1 MGSAYAFIVG
11 IEKYLDDRISQVHYA
26 HEDARGFRDVL
37 IERMEVP
44 SENIKL
50 WLDQQAVK
58 AKFENDLKYEVSQL
72 GPEDRFYFF
81 FAGHGLWASK
91 GGNKLAAWD
100 MHPDNQTGTSV
111 SLEEVLLGPLRES
124 KCQHSVV
131 FIDACAAEFTDA
143 LAPRDLV
150 SSMSKREFQEFIK
163 ESIYTAAFF
172 SCSEK
177 EKSYPD
183 FELKHGIWTYHLLK
197 ALRGEAPEAI
207 VKDRWVT
214 GDSLRDYLKESLRV
228 FTRNKIVGA
237 AKQRPYALIG
247 ASGTFPIVEIPEV
260 PAYDGTPALA
270 PDFSK
275 AYFASEETRGYKSL
289 PGYSWK
295 KKHFVPE
302 SHTDGAD
309 SFARSLLAAQV
320 AQELQTVASH
330 AKEIFELKSRDVN
343 KREDTGSDAVD
354 TDAFRFSIESGQSAD
369 DPGEAFIRRK
379 IVLRV
384 PDAELPEEFDG
395 IFPTAVEEFV
405 VPIPGTRKQYQNLID
420 AIEDGA
426 EVTGAKTD
434 GDQTKGTID
443 VDLPSGIHLV
453 IDTEEETMIVR
464 VAGTDGC
471 LRMIDRIRKDGL
483 PGIAPAAPKLIGR
496 KRSK

>member
-1 MGSAYAFIVG
+1 MGSAYAVIVG

-91 GGNKLAAWD
+91 GGNRLAAWD

-131 FIDACAAEFTDA
+131 FIDACAAEFTDT

-214 GDSLRDYLKESLRV
+214 GDSLRDYLKEALRV
-228 FTRNKIVGA
+228 FTRDKIVGR
-237 AKQRPYALIG
+237 QS
-247 ASGTFPIVEIPEV
+247 SGR
-260 PAYDGTPALA
+260 TP
-270 PDFSK
+270 
-275 AYFASEETRGYKSL
+275 
-289 PGYSWK
+289 
-295 KKHFVPE
+295 
-302 SHTDGAD
+302 
-309 SFARSLLAAQV
+309 
-320 AQELQTVASH
+320 
-330 AKEIFELKSRDVN
+330 
-343 KREDTGSDAVD
+343 
-354 TDAFRFSIESGQSAD
+354 
-369 DPGEAFIRRK
+369 
-379 IVLRV
+379 
-384 PDAELPEEFDG
+384 
-395 IFPTAVEEFV
+395 
-405 VPIPGTRKQYQNLID
+405 
-420 AIEDGA
+420 
-426 EVTGAKTD
+426 
-434 GDQTKGTID
+434 
-443 VDLPSGIHLV
+443 
-453 IDTEEETMIVR
+453 
-464 VAGTDGC
+464 
-471 LRMIDRIRKDGL
+471 
-483 PGIAPAAPKLIGR
+483 
-496 KRSK
+496 